1 MNRDISAILADW
13 PYEHGKLNVRII
25 KTKGG
30 EGRLQVRLDLGIIQ
44 MHLDGRPDGQRP
56 HDTSSLLEYHESRLA
71 PPPPGP
77 GEEPPE
83 SLAPAEDASL
93 ELTEEE
99 CRELRDEAIQYYH
112 RYMALLAI
120 DEFEGV
126 IRDTTRN
133 LRMVDFCAKH
143 AANEKDREELEPF
156 RPFIMMIRA
165 RAAAGQALKAEEPKA
180 ALLAIDEALEALRLH
195 FAEKGEL
202 DAFEQSGEVQMLRTM
217 RGQLVP
223 KLPVS
228 QKTELRQRLEDALS
242 RENYELAAI
251 LRDELKLLGDEEF
264 GAKPPRA

>member
-1 MNRDISAILADW
+1 MNRDISPILADW
-13 PYEHGKLNVRII
+13 PYEPGKLNVRII
-25 KTKGG
+25 RTKNG

-56 HDTSSLLEYHESRLA
+56 HDFPSFLEYHESRLS
-71 PPPPGP
+71 PPPPGAGEETPDALAP
-77 GEEPPE
+77 GEV
-83 SLAPAEDASL
+83 ASL
-93 ELTEEE
+93 DLTEDE
-99 CRELRDEAIQYYH
+99 CRELREEAIQFYH

-126 IRDTTRN
+126 IRDTARN
-133 LRMVDFCAKH
+133 LRVLDFCAKH
-143 AANEKDREELEPF
+143 AASERDRDELEQF

-180 ALLAIDEALEALRLH
+180 ALVAIDEALEALRLH
-195 FAEKGEL
+195 FADKGEI
-202 DAFEQSGEVQMLRTM
+202 DAFEQSGEVQMLRAM

-228 QKTELRQRLEDALS
+228 QKTELRQRLQDALS

-251 LRDELKLLGDEEF
+251 LRDELRLLGDEEF
-264 GAKPPRA
+264 GTRPPRA